1 MPCPPNDHY
10 APIPTIMRR
19 IVERFVEYPVYANLI
34 IAFVLLAG
42 GYSLLNM
49 NKAFFPERE
58 SRYIQI
64 SVYYPGASPQE
75 MEEGI
80 TARVEEAV
88 RGIIGI
94 KEITSTSMENSSRVT
109 IETTGSY
116 PIDEVLMEVK
126 NAVDGISA
134 LPTAAERPIVSK
146 QRSRS
151 PGVRMSLTPT
161 DGSEVDLMTL
171 KDHAQRIEED
181 LFSSGVMSQV
191 SLSGFPS
198 PELSVE
204 VREEALLRYNLTF
217 ADIMQAIR
225 DNNRDISGGQIKSA
239 EEELLI
245 RLRSRSTDPNKIGG
259 IILRAKPDGGF
270 LRIRDVAEVK
280 KKFADTSYETWVNG
294 KPALSIN
301 VEKLPEE
308 DLEAITDYAHQYMDD
323 FNARNQGVELT
334 VSRAYLDILQS
345 RLDLLTRNGMI
356 GLFLVVLSLSLFLSI
371 RLSLWVSFGIP
382 FSFLAM
388 FILAHQI
395 GITINMISL
404 FGMILVIGILVD
416 DGIVIAENIY
426 LYFEKGMSPMKAAV
440 EGTME
445 VLPAVLTSITTTIL
459 AFSPLLFLAGTRMEM
474 MYHMAIVVIG
484 ALFFSLFEAFFVL
497 PAHLS
502 SHNVLKRRSLTAKR
516 RGIKKYFEGFIVWLR
531 ENVYHHMLHWLLGHR
546 HVVVAIP
553 IALILVTA
561 GLYYGGHIKN
571 TFFPMVDFDSFE
583 INVAFT
589 PGDGEQQTKQHLR
602 RFEKAIWQVND
613 DLKEQLN
620 SDEDIIERV
629 SSTMGYAFRGQ
640 ERGAHAGNIR
650 VYPVDLEGLPLS
662 GHGIA
667 NMVREKIGPVPEA
680 RKYTAGGRSR
690 WGSPVSIGL
699 MSRNLAELEEAKNY
713 LMDRLTELPQLKDIT
728 ENVAL
733 GKQEVRLDLKPKAY
747 FLGLDESTIASQVR
761 HGFYGGQAQ
770 RLQDGRDELRVW
782 VRYPKEDR
790 LTRGQMEK
798 MKIKTLS
805 GEYPLIEL
813 ADYHLERGPVAI
825 NRYNG
830 SREIR
835 VEAETVDPYASIPE
849 ITEQIEREIM
859 PDLQSRYSGIRY
871 MEQGQAK
878 YSNEALSKVGG
889 YFLIAFIAI
898 IFLMVLHFKSVNQT
912 VIILAMIPL
921 SMLGVFW
928 GHGIHDKPLSI
939 ISLWGMI
946 ALTGVIINDAI
957 VFLAKYDNLL
967 LKGHKVRDAVVEAG
981 KLRLR
986 PIILTS
992 ITTTVGLFPII
1003 LEKSVQAQFLIPM
1016 AISLAYGVFIGT
1028 IFILIFF
1035 PVLIMLLND
1044 VRVYAKYLWTGNKP
1058 QPEEVEVAIMLNNRR
1073 RSYETS
1079 GTGELTE
1086 GMNNAGESS

>member
-1 MPCPPNDHY
+1 
-10 APIPTIMRR
+10 MRR
-19 IVERFVEYPVYANLI
+19 IVETFVEYPIYANLI

-42 GYSLLNM
+42 GFSLLNM
-49 NKAFFPERE
+49 HKAFFPERQ
-58 SRYIQI
+58 SRYISV
-64 SVYYPGASPQE
+64 SVYYPGASPEE

-80 TARVEEAV
+80 TARIEEAV
-88 RGIIGI
+88 RGIVGI

-109 IETTGSY
+109 IETTGQY

-134 LPTAAERPIVSK
+134 LPSAAERPIVSK

-151 PGVRMSLTPT
+151 PGVRMSLRPT
-161 DGSEVDLMTL
+161 DNSEVDLMTL

-181 LFSSGVMSQV
+181 FFNSGVMSQIN
-191 SLSGFPS
+191 LSGFPE

-204 VREEALLRYNLTF
+204 IEEEALLRYKLTF
-217 ADIMQAIR
+217 GDIMQAIR
-225 DNNRDISGGQIKSA
+225 SNNRDISGGQIKSQ

-245 RLRSRSTDPNKIGG
+245 RLRSRSTDPNTMGN
-259 IILRAKPDGGF
+259 IILRGTPNGGF
-270 LRIRDVAEVK
+270 IRIRDVAEVK

-294 KPALSIN
+294 KQAISIN

-308 DLEAITDYAHQYMDD
+308 DLVAITEYTNQYIKD
-323 FNARNQGVELT
+323 FNARNQGVQLDM
-334 VSRAYLDILQS
+334 SRAFLDILQS
-345 RLDLLTRNGMI
+345 RLDLLTKNGLI
-356 GLFLVVLSLSLFLSI
+356 GLSLVVLSLSMFLSI

-388 FILAHQI
+388 FILAYQL

-445 VLPAVLTSITTTIL
+445 VLPAVLTSITTTII
-459 AFSPLLFLAGTRMEM
+459 AFSPLLFLGGTRMEM
-474 MYHMAIVVIG
+474 MFHMAIVVVG

-502 SHNVLKRRSLTAKR
+502 SPHVLNRRSLQSKK
-516 RGIKKYFEGFIVWLR
+516 RGIKQYFEGFIIWLR
-531 ENVYHHMLHWLLGHR
+531 DRIYHYMLYWLLKYR
-546 HVVVAIP
+546 HAVVAIP
-553 IALILVTA
+553 IALILITA
-561 GLYYGGHIKN
+561 GLYFGGHIKN

-583 INVAFT
+583 VNVAFT
-589 PGDGEQQTKQHLR
+589 PGDGEQQTKDYLKG
-602 RFEKAIWQVND
+602 FESVIWDVNE
-613 DLKEQLN
+613 DLKQQLD
-620 SDEDIIERV
+620 SDTNIIERV
-629 SSTMGYAFRGQ
+629 STTMGYAFRGQ

-662 GHGIA
+662 GHKIA
-667 NMVREKIGPVPEA
+667 NMVRKKIGPVTEA
-680 RKYTAGGRSR
+680 RKFTTGGRSR

-699 MSRNLAELEEAKNY
+699 MSRNLEELEEAKEY
-713 LMDRLTELPQLKDIT
+713 LMGRLTELPQLKDIT

-733 GKQEVRLDLKPKAY
+733 GKQEIRLDLKPKAY
-747 FLGLDESTIASQVR
+747 FLGLTENDIATQVR
-761 HGFYGGQAQ
+761 RGFYGGQAQ
-770 RLQDGRDELRVW
+770 RLQEGRDELRVW
-782 VRYPKEDR
+782 VRYPKSDR

-798 MKIKTLS
+798 MKIKTPS

-813 ADYHLERGPVAI
+813 VAYHLERGPVAI

-835 VEAETVDPYASIPE
+835 VEAETVDPYASVPE
-849 ITEQIEREIM
+849 LLQQIDREIM
-859 PDLQSRYSGIRY
+859 PELQSRFSGIRY
-871 MEQGQAK
+871 KDQGQAK
-878 YSNEALSKVGG
+878 HSNEALSKVGG
-889 YFLIAFIAI
+889 YFLIAFIMI
-898 IFLMVLHFKSVNQT
+898 IFIMILHFKSINQT

-928 GHGIHDKPLSI
+928 GHGIHGKPLSI

-967 LKGHKVRDAVVEAG
+967 LKGHKVHDAIVEAG

-1003 LEKSVQAQFLIPM
+1003 LERSVQAQFLIPM

-1044 VRVYAKYLWTGNKP
+1044 IRVYFKYLWTGSKP
-1058 QPEEVEVAIMLNNRR
+1058 ERESVEVAVMLNNRR
-1073 RSYETS
+1073 RTYE
-1079 GTGELTE
+1079 
-1086 GMNNAGESS
+1086 MNGKNRNSHNHINPDSNIADNKEQ